1 MKRLG
6 TEQHVRTANTQREPH
21 LCYKTSYCLLWK
33 KGGCWQTSRLGRKVG
48 SVLDHELKGFVTPK
62 EDVDTAVWIRG
73 KARSEEPAW
82 GGREFEATGQVGL

>member
-1 MKRLG
+1 MAQNSMCAQQTRRG
-6 TEQHVRTANTQREPH
+6 SH
-21 LCYKTSYCLLWK
+21 TSAIKQVIVSCGR
-33 KGGCWQTSRLGRKVG
+33 KGAAGKQAVGRKVG

>member
-1 MKRLG
+1 M
-6 TEQHVRTANTQREPH
+6 
-21 LCYKTSYCLLWK
+21 
-33 KGGCWQTSRLGRKVG
+33 GRKVG